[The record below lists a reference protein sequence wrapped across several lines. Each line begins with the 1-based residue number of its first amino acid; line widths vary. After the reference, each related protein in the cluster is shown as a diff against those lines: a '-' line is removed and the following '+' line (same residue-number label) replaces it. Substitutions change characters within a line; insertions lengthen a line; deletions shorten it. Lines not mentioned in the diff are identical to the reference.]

1 MIESKYP
8 QITEFACETG
18 AHPRVVVHF
27 EQFGS
32 AFNVNEACQ
41 VTRLGA
47 IPLIL
52 INPIGVSIARI
63 ARGQYRAY
71 LTVYATAVK
80 KFGDPVAIS
89 FGHEMNG
96 TWYSWGYQHTPPGQ
110 FVRAWRVIH
119 ETFAAAGASNVT
131 WVWTVNSIGG
141 ASDIPLRYDWPGA
154 AYVNW
159 VGVDAYYWTP
169 AYTFDSVFA
178 PVLDAVRTITHHP
191 VLIAGDPG
199 GSGAAGAQPDPEPV
213 RSRQEQPPARTGV
226 VRHQRQETLAARRP
240 PGLAC
245 RVPTVVK
252 HYMP

>member
-191 VLIAGDPG
+191 VLIAETRAAPG
-199 GSGAAGAQPDPEPV
+199 PQERSQIQSLFAAVKSNHRLGLVWFDINAKRPWRLEGH
-213 RSRQEQPPARTGV
+213 PAS
-226 VRHQRQETLAARRP
+226 LAVFRR
-240 PGLAC
+240 
-245 RVPTVVK
+245 
-252 HYMP
+252 